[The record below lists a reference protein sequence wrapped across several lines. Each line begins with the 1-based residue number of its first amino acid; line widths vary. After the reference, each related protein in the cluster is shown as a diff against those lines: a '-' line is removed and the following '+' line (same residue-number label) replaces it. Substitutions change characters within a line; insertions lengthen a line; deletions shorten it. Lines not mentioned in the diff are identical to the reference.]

1 MASRTA
7 RLPFVL
13 TAVFSLVVAAGCGKK
28 APAPAEADTAT
39 VAAPEADT
47 ATVAAP
53 EADTASAPAPEADT
67 ATAAAPEA
75 DTATAPAPEADTA
88 TEAAADTAVAAPET
102 DQKIETADLTDLTP
116 PLTLRARVTREPLP
130 KEGGFDCHTGTL
142 SVDVEDAAG
151 AKQTLKVGPVTAM
164 AEEGAALETVLV
176 PSAAGG
182 YEDLGVFCA
191 GIQSGWSIARAG
203 DTLVATDIWSDEE
216 TGEGKKAWVL
226 AKLPAGAVVTP
237 K

>member
-1 MASRTA
+1 LTPRTA

-13 TAVFSLVVAAGCGKK
+13 AAAFSLVVAAGCGKK
-28 APAPAEADTAT
+28 ADPAPPAPAEADTAS
-39 VAAPEADT
+39 APVEAD
-47 ATVAAP
+47 
-53 EADTASAPAPEADT
+53 
-67 ATAAAPEA
+67 TAAAPEPDTAAAPEPDTATALEPDTEPAAAA
-75 DTATAPAPEADTA
+75 DATAPAPE
-88 TEAAADTAVAAPET
+88 T
-102 DQKIETADLTDLTP
+102 DQKVETADLTGLTP

-151 AKQTLKVGPVTAM
+151 VKRTLKVGPVTGM

-176 PSAAGG
+176 PNAAGG

-191 GIQSGWSIARAG
+191 GLQSGWSIAHEG
-203 DTLVATDIWSDEE
+203 DTLVATDTWSDEE
-216 TGEGKKAWVL
+216 TGPGTKAWVL
-226 AKLPAGAVVTP
+226 AKLPAGAVVDA